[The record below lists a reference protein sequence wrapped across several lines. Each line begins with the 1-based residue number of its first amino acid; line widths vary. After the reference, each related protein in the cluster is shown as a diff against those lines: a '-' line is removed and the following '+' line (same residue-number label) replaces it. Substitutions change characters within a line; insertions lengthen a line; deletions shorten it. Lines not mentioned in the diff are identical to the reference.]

1 MMDAVP
7 RGTMLRTLVRSL
19 SIVALLAGVAAADPP
34 VGQSNK
40 TPSAKVSK
48 KKHKAK
54 AKKAARKSGKH
65 HKSKSK
71 KAKKS
76 DRPMP

>member
-1 MMDAVP
+1 
-7 RGTMLRTLVRSL
+7 MLRTFVRSL
-19 SIVALLAGVAAADPP
+19 SLVAILAGTAAAADPP
-34 VGQSNK
+34 ATGQANK
-40 TPSAKVSK
+40 TQTAKVSK

-65 HKSKSK
+65 HKAKAK
-71 KAKKS
+71 KAKKT